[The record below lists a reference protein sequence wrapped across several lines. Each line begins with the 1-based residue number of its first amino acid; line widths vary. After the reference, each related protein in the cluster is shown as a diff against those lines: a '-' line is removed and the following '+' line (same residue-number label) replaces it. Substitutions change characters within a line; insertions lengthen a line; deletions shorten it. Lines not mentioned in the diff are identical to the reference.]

1 MINYGTK
8 LGMAFQVKDDLFDI
22 LGNEKSTGKKIGA
35 DVKRNM
41 ITLPLIYA
49 YQKISKTE
57 ARQIKKILSRK
68 KKNKS
73 NLSDLK
79 EIIDRVGGFNYARQ
93 KISEFNNQAVEAL
106 SPYPEGPLQRKGLKG
121 QPQSRQRSYSV

>member
-22 LGNEKSTGKKIGA
+22 LGNENSTGKKIGA

-49 YQKISKTE
+49 YQKISKVE
-57 ARQIKKILSRK
+57 SRQIKKILSIK

-73 NLSDLK
+73 NLNDLK
-79 EIIDRVGGFNYARQ
+79 EIIDRVGGFSYAQQ
-93 KISEFNNQAVEAL
+93 KISEFNNQAIEAL
-106 SPYPEGPLQRKGLKG
+106 SPYPESPYKKSMIDLISFNAQRKG
-121 QPQSRQRSYSV
+121 